1 MVPSVTQLFC
11 GLLFGLLA
19 SLLLPGVAR
28 AQWVSENYSAPL
40 GYSAIWV
47 GLDLSH
53 TTLDQLLASQ
63 TTISEVWRWNPP
75 AGPQFVTAPDAPVQT
90 DTRWNVWKRG
100 LPTQSTLFQL
110 TGNAAYL
117 VKNDGASAVTLTFKG
132 RPLRPDYAWSTT
144 GVNLVGFAAGATPTT
159 VANFLSYGA
168 AFATDPVVLAYP
180 GGALSNV
187 APKNPVAIVTTAE
200 NVVRNKAYWVQ
211 ATNYT
216 NYYGPLAVAIAERTG
231 LNFGRDR
238 VALAVRIKNATAGT
252 KATALTVTLA
262 TVASETPA
270 AILAGTAVMGTGTT
284 AGKVASI
291 TANLNTALTY
301 ATPPTVTLSAPS
313 AGTTAT
319 ATATLDSTG
328 KIVGFVVTQAGA
340 GYGATTPTVSVTP
353 TITGAVPL
361 KIRGALD
368 PVTSSYPY
376 TSVTAAAPYT
386 LSLAAGV
393 ETEVTV
399 VADRSAL
406 TAAAGSLYASLLRIT
421 DSLNYGR
428 IDLGVTAVASDLTGL
443 WTGAVNLDKVD
454 QIVGGA
460 AVPATSPVAVSA
472 SLAVPG
478 PDATTWTSRL
488 ALGNAAWRGL
498 AYGNG
503 VWAAVSDAGTNRVMT
518 SADGGVTWVART
530 AAAANEW
537 NAVAYGAGLFV
548 AVADTGT
555 SRVMTSADGV
565 TWVAR
570 TAAAANEWNAVAYG
584 TNLWVAVADTGTGNR
599 VMTSPDGLTWTART
613 SAADVAWSG
622 VTFGNNLWVAVAS
635 SGTNG
640 ADTGRV
646 MTSSDGLTW
655 TKRTAAAANQWRSVC
670 YGNGLFVAVADSG
683 TGNRVMTSADGAGWT
698 ARVSAADN
706 NWKAVTFT
714 GGLFVAVAESGT
726 GNRVMTSVDGLSW
739 TSRTSALD
747 SAWSAVAAG
756 NRSVVAVSSAGTTNA
771 VMTSNSNADG
781 AIASVQTDAVT
792 AIELGSKVAQ
802 FVSVPT
808 VVLSG
813 GGGTGATAT
822 AVVTNGFPSGI
833 VVGAGGSGYTSAPT
847 VTLSGGELDTR
858 TTQRA
863 FPLRLI
869 LHRAA
874 SGTVKLVQQIYLGSD
889 GKTTTVATA
898 EALFPSGLKPTKRLS
913 SGYFPTDFV
922 ATGTGAMAPTGTLAF
937 TVPLSYD
944 ADSNPFVHRYHPD
957 HDNLDPLFGTKLA
970 AGQESWTVNRAVTLT
985 FAASLPGVTDP
996 AWGVSMLGGTYQ
1008 EVVTGLRAQP
1018 ITTSGLFI
1026 LYRVADSPAL
1036 LTP

>member
-53 TTLDQLLASQ
+53 TTIDEALAGK
-63 TTISEVWRWNPP
+63 TTITEVWRWNPP

-270 AILAGTAVMGTGTT
+270 AILGGTAVMGTGTT

-698 ARVSAADN
+698 ARVSASDN
-706 NWKAVTFT
+706 NWTAVTFT
-714 GGLFVAVAESGT
+714 GGLFVAVAQSGT

-822 AVVTNGFPSGI
+822 AVVTNGFLTGI

>member
-187 APKNPVAIVTTAE
+187 APKNPVAIITTAE
-200 NVVRNKAYWVQ
+200 NGVRNKAYWVQ
-211 ATNYT
+211 ATSYT
-216 NYYGPLAVAIAERTG
+216 NYYGPLAVTVAERTG

-238 VALAVRIKNATAGT
+238 VALAVRIKNATGGT

-270 AILAGTAVMGTGTT
+270 AILAGTAVMGTGMT

-548 AVADTGT
+548 AVADTGA

-698 ARVSAADN
+698 ARVSASDN
-706 NWKAVTFT
+706 NWTAVTFT
-714 GGLFVAVAESGT
+714 GGLFVAVAQSGT

-822 AVVTNGFPSGI
+822 AVVTNGFLTGI

>member
-1 MVPSVTQLFC
+1 VATLKRKVWIAAA
-11 GLLFGLLA
+11 GLWAALV
-19 SLLLPGVAR
+19 LPNVAR
-28 AQWVSENYSAPL
+28 AHWLTETYSAPA
-40 GYSAIWV
+40 GYSALWV

-144 GVNLVGFAAGATPTT
+144 GVNLVGFAMGATPTT

-200 NVVRNKAYWVQ
+200 NGVRNKAYWVQ

-301 ATPPTVTLSAPS
+301 ATPPTVTLSAPA

-340 GYGATTPTVSVTP
+340 GYGTTTPTVNVTP

-368 PVTSSYPY
+368 PVTSTYPY
-376 TSVTAAAPYT
+376 SSLTTAAPYT
-386 LSLAAGV
+386 LSLAAGQ

-399 VADRSAL
+399 VADRSAM

-635 SGTNG
+635 SGTT
-640 ADTGRV
+640 ATDTGRV

-683 TGNRVMTSADGAGWT
+683 RGTRVMTSADGAVWT
-698 ARVSAADN
+698 ARVSAADH
-706 NWKAVTFT
+706 NWTAVTFT
-714 GGLFVAVAESGT
+714 GGLFVAVAQSGT

-771 VMTSNSNADG
+771 VMTSNSNADTT
-781 AIASVQTDAVT
+781 IASVQTDAVT

-802 FVSVPT
+802 FASVPT

-822 AVVTNGFPSGI
+822 AVVTNGFLTGI
-833 VVGAGGSGYTSAPT
+833 VVGSGGSGYTSAPT
-847 VTLSGGELDTR
+847 VTLSGGGLDTR
-858 TTQRA
+858 TTSRA

-944 ADSNPFVHRYHPD
+944 ADRNPFVHRYHPD
-957 HDNLDPLFGTKLA
+957 HDNLDPLFGAKLP

>member
-1 MVPSVTQLFC
+1 
-11 GLLFGLLA
+11 
-19 SLLLPGVAR
+19 
-28 AQWVSENYSAPL
+28 
-40 GYSAIWV
+40 
-47 GLDLSH
+47 
-53 TTLDQLLASQ
+53 
-63 TTISEVWRWNPP
+63 
-75 AGPQFVTAPDAPVQT
+75 
-90 DTRWNVWKRG
+90 
-100 LPTQSTLFQL
+100 
-110 TGNAAYL
+110 
-117 VKNDGASAVTLTFKG
+117 
-132 RPLRPDYAWSTT
+132 
-144 GVNLVGFAAGATPTT
+144 
-159 VANFLSYGA
+159 
-168 AFATDPVVLAYP
+168 
-180 GGALSNV
+180 
-187 APKNPVAIVTTAE
+187 
-200 NVVRNKAYWVQ
+200 
-211 ATNYT
+211 
-216 NYYGPLAVAIAERTG
+216 
-231 LNFGRDR
+231 
-238 VALAVRIKNATAGT
+238 
-252 KATALTVTLA
+252 
-262 TVASETPA
+262 
-270 AILAGTAVMGTGTT
+270 MGTGTT
-284 AGKVASI
+284 AGKVAAI

-376 TSVTAAAPYT
+376 TSLTTAAPYT
-386 LSLAAGV
+386 LSLAAGQ

-421 DSLNYGR
+421 DSLNFGR

-460 AVPATSPVAVSA
+460 AVAATSPVSASA

-488 ALGNAAWRGL
+488 SGVNAAWRGL
-498 AYGNG
+498 TFGNG
-503 VWAAVSDAGTNRVMT
+503 VFAAVADAGTTNRVMT
-518 SADGGVTWVART
+518 SADG
-530 AAAANEW
+530 
-537 NAVAYGAGLFV
+537 
-548 AVADTGT
+548 
-555 SRVMTSADGV
+555 GV

-781 AIASVQTDAVT
+781 AIAPVQTDAVT

-822 AVVTNGFPSGI
+822 AVVTNGFLTGI

-858 TTQRA
+858 TTKTA